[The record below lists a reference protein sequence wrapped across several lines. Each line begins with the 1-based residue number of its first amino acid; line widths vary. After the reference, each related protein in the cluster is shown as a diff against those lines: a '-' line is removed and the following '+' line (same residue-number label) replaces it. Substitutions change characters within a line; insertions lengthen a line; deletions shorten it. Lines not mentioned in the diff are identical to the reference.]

1 MACTLATLSLGHK
14 ECARAGMW
22 EVFLF
27 FNCKD
32 FVKITDFSGLM
43 CIFVITG
50 GTVSGASVKRADA
63 KGWRL

>member
-1 MACTLATLSLGHK
+1 MGA
-14 ECARAGMW
+14 
-22 EVFLF
+22 VFLF
-27 FNCKD
+27 FNCED
-32 FVKITDFSGLM
+32 FVKIIDFSGLM